1 MINTDTATLPMPTQA
16 QSVTAYP
23 FGEDDYSQIASRQW
37 SAYQRAR
44 DAGHMKYVEEA
55 KLFDDYYIGHQW
67 DENVVRM
74 LDREMRPHH
83 TINMVL
89 STINAVTGRY
99 VGMRQDIEFKP
110 TRPPASEQTANV
122 LTKVAKHISD
132 DSHTK
137 WVEKQVFMDGCIQD
151 RGFFDIRLDMAE
163 NTTGE
168 IRETSLDPIDV
179 LLDPGAREYDPRTWA
194 EVFVTRWMTPD
205 EIAVHYGEQ
214 FRDQLR
220 YMSTASCYG
229 TDSVIF
235 DPETFSRDRAF
246 YSQGSGN
253 YIYQDDWQRVRRVRV
268 VERQHYRFAIR
279 KYFVDIQTGDAAPV
293 PDHWDSERITAIATS
308 MGLEVIPRPER
319 RIRWTVTCD
328 QVVLKDGWSPYRRFT
343 VVPFFPYFRRG
354 RPFGV
359 VRNLVSPQD
368 LLNKTSSQEL
378 HVVNTTANSGWL
390 IESGTL
396 VNMTM
401 QELASRGAKTGLIL
415 EYQRGAKP
423 PEKILPNQI
432 PTGLAQLSQKATIY
446 FREISGI
453 SDAMLGQPGR
463 EISGE
468 ALARK
473 ESSGLAQLDPVFD
486 NLDYTRQLRAE
497 MILELIQDFYTEPRI
512 MNIVGFGPE
521 GEEQSE
527 EIALNQEQANG
538 EILND
543 VMLGE
548 YKVVVSSRPTR
559 DVEDE
564 TELQVMLQARE
575 IGVMIPDWAIIE
587 RMPLQRRKELADWN
601 RKMTGAAQPTP
612 EEVQMAMMAQE
623 LEMRRM
629 MAEVGELEARTQER
643 IANATKLMTEA
654 ESIGESERADVLKF
668 GAQLRRELEAD
679 MLNFQQKREEL
690 QARIIIAKEKANSV
704 QNTGM
709 LQALT
714 KRLDTEARER
724 VETIKAH
731 AAVASARSYGRGYS
745 RR

>member
-1 MINTDTATLPMPTQA
+1 MRALLEQEPTQ
-16 QSVTAYP
+16 
-23 FGEDDYSQIASRQW
+23 IAANQW

-55 KLFDDYYIGHQW
+55 KLFDKYYIGDQW
-67 DENVVRM
+67 DDNVVRM
-74 LDREMRPHH
+74 LDQQMRPHH

-89 STINAVTGRY
+89 STINTVTGRY

-110 TRPPASEQTANV
+110 TRPPASEATAAA
-122 LTKVAKHISD
+122 LTKIAKHISD
-132 DSHTK
+132 DSHSK

-151 RGFFDIRLDMAE
+151 RGFFDIRLDMKE

-179 LLDPGAREYDPRTWA
+179 LLDPGAREYDPRTWC

-205 EIAVHYGEQ
+205 EIGVHYGQE
-214 FRDQLR
+214 FAEKFA
-220 YMSTASCYG
+220 YMSTSSCYG

-235 DPETFSRDRAF
+235 DPETFSRDRQY
-246 YSQGSGN
+246 YSTGAGTYS
-253 YIYQDDWQRVRRVRV
+253 YQDDWQRVRRLRV
-268 VERQHYRFAIR
+268 VERQHYKFAIR
-279 KYFVDIQTGDAAPV
+279 KYFVDIYTGDTAPV
-293 PDHWDSERITAIATS
+293 PDHWDSERITAIAES
-308 MGLEVIPRPER
+308 LGLEIIARPER

-328 QVVLKDGWSPYRRFT
+328 SHVLKDGWSPYRRFT
-343 VVPFFPYFRRG
+343 VIPFFPYFRRG

-359 VRNLVSPQD
+359 VRNLISPQD

-378 HVVNTTANSGWL
+378 HVVNTTANSGWM

-396 VNMTM
+396 VNMTI
-401 QELASRGAKTGLIL
+401 QELASQGAKTGLIL
-415 EYQRGAKP
+415 EYQRGAQP
-423 PEKILPNQI
+423 PQKIDANQV
-432 PTGLAQLSQKATIY
+432 PTGLDRLSQKAAIY

-453 SDAMLGQPGR
+453 SDAMLGMPGR

-468 ALARK
+468 ALQQK
-473 ESSGLAQLDPVFD
+473 KMSGIAQLDGVFD

-512 MNIVGFGPE
+512 QNIVGYGPE
-521 GEEQSE
+521 GEETSE
-527 EIALNQEQANG
+527 EVMLNQQQANG

-548 YKVVVSSRPTR
+548 YRVVVSSRPTR

-564 TELQVMLQARE
+564 SELQVMLQARE

-587 RMPLQRRKELADWN
+587 RMPLQDRKKLADWN
-601 RKMTGAAQPTP
+601 RKLTGAAEPT
-612 EEVQMAMMAQE
+612 EQEVQIAMMQQE
-623 LEMRRM
+623 LELRRM
-629 MAEVGELEARTQER
+629 QAEVMELEAKTQER
-643 IANATKLMTEA
+643 MANATKLMTEA
-654 ESIGESERADVLKF
+654 EAMGEKERADVVKF
-668 GAQLRRELEAD
+668 GAQLRRDLEKD
-679 MLNFQQKREEL
+679 MLEFQQKREEL
-690 QARIIIAKEKANSV
+690 QARIVIAAQKAKSV
-704 QNTGM
+704 ESSAM

-724 VETIKAH
+724 VETIKAQ
-731 AAVASARSYGRGYS
+731 AAVASARQYGKGYS

>member
-1 MINTDTATLPMPTQA
+1 MINTDTPTA
-16 QSVTAYP
+16 PAPTAP
-23 FGEDDYSQIASRQW
+23 DWLDDEPSQLASRQW

-55 KLFDDYYIGHQW
+55 KLFDNYYVGCQW
-67 DENVVRM
+67 DENVVKA

-89 STINAVTGRY
+89 STLNAVTGRY
-99 VGMRQDIEFKP
+99 VGMRQDIDFRA
-110 TRPPASEQTANV
+110 TRPPASEQTANS
-122 LTKVAKHISD
+122 LTKIVKHISD
-132 DSHTK
+132 DSHSR

-151 RGFFDIRLDMAE
+151 RGFFDIRLDMTE
-163 NTTGE
+163 NTKGE
-168 IRETSLDPIDV
+168 IRETSRDPIDV

-194 EVFVTRWMTPD
+194 EVFTTRWLTPD
-205 EIAVHYGEQ
+205 EIAVNYGEKFKDQ
-214 FRDQLR
+214 FR

-235 DPETFSRDRAF
+235 DPETFSRDRQY
-246 YSQGSGN
+246 YSQGSGQ
-253 YIYQDDWQRVRRVRV
+253 YMYQDDWQRVRRLRV
-268 VERQHYRFAIR
+268 VERQYYKFAIR
-279 KYFVDIQTGDAAPV
+279 KYFVDIYTGDTAPV
-293 PDHWDSERITAIATS
+293 PEHWDSERITAIATGL
-308 MGLEVIPRPER
+308 GLEVVARPER

-328 QVVLKDGWSPYRRFT
+328 QIVLKDGWSPYRRFT
-343 VVPFFPYFRRG
+343 VIPFFPYFRRG
-354 RPFGV
+354 RPFGI

-378 HVVNTTANSGWL
+378 HVVNTTANSGWM

-401 QELASRGAKTGLIL
+401 QELAARGAKTGLIL
-415 EYQRGAKP
+415 EYQRGTKP
-423 PEKILPNQI
+423 PEKIQPNQI
-432 PTGLAQLSQKATIY
+432 PTGLSQLSQKATIY

-473 ESSGLAQLDPVFD
+473 ESSGLAQLDPIFD

-497 MILELIQDFYTEPRI
+497 MMLELIQDFYTEPMI
-512 MNIVGFGPE
+512 MNIVGYGPE
-521 GEEQSE
+521 GEEQAE
-527 EIALNQEQANG
+527 EIQLNQEQANG

-548 YKVVVSSRPTR
+548 YKVVVSSRPSR

-564 TELQVMLQARE
+564 SELQVMLQARE

-601 RKMTGAAQPTP
+601 RKMTGAAEPT
-612 EEVQMAMMAQE
+612 EQEVQMAMMQQE
-623 LEMRRM
+623 LDMRRM
-629 MAEVGELEARTQER
+629 MAEIGELEAKTQER

-654 ESIGESERADVLKF
+654 EAIGEKERADVLKF
-668 GAQLRRELEAD
+668 GAKLRQDLEAD
-679 MLNFQQKREEL
+679 MLSFQQKREEL
-690 QARIIIAKEKANSV
+690 QTRIAVAQSKAQSV
-704 QNTGM
+704 NQTAM

-724 VETIKAH
+724 VETIKAQ
-731 AAVASARSYGRGYS
+731 AAVASARNYGKGYS
-745 RR
+745 RK

>member
-1 MINTDTATLPMPTQA
+1 MLNTDTSTRPAPGSP
-16 QSVTAYP
+16 VV
-23 FGEDDYSQIASRQW
+23 DYADSGQLASCQW
-37 SAYQRAR
+37 NAYQRAR
-44 DAGHMKYVEEA
+44 DAGHMKYCEEA
-55 KLFDDYYIGHQW
+55 KLFDRYYIGEQW
-67 DENVVRM
+67 DEAVVKA

-110 TRPPASEQTANV
+110 TRPPASEQTASV
-122 LTKVAKHISD
+122 LTKIAKHISD
-132 DSHTK
+132 DSHAK
-137 WVEKQVFMDGCIQD
+137 WVEKQIFMDGCIQD
-151 RGFFDIRLDMAE
+151 RGYFDIRLDMKE

-194 EVFVTRWMTPD
+194 EVFLTRWMTPD
-205 EIAVHYGEQ
+205 EIGVHYDPKFVE
-214 FRDQLR
+214 QLR

-235 DPETFSRDRAF
+235 DPETFSRDRA
-246 YSQGSGN
+246 YYTMGSGQ
-253 YIYQDDWQRVRRVRV
+253 YSYQDDWQRVRRMRV
-268 VERQHYRFAIR
+268 VERQYYKFALR
-279 KYFVDIQTGDAAPV
+279 KYFVDIYTGDCAPV
-293 PDHWDSERITAIATS
+293 PDTWDSERITAIAES
-308 MGLEVIPRPER
+308 MRLEIVTRPER

-328 QVVLKDGWSPYRRFT
+328 QVVLKDSWSPYRRFT
-343 VVPFFPYFRRG
+343 VIPFFPYFRRG

-396 VNMTM
+396 INMTM
-401 QELASRGAKTGLIL
+401 QELASRGAKTGLVL
-415 EYQRGAKP
+415 EYQRGATP
-423 PEKILPNQI
+423 PQKILPNQI
-432 PTGLAQLSQKATIY
+432 PTGLDRLSQKATIY

-453 SDAMLGQPGR
+453 SDAMLGMPGR

-473 ESSGLAQLDPVFD
+473 ESSGLAQLDGVFD

-497 MILELIQDFYTEPRI
+497 MILEMIQDFYTEPRI
-512 MNIVGFGPE
+512 MNIVGYGDE

-527 EIALNQEQANG
+527 ELQLNQEQANG

-587 RMPLQRRKELADWN
+587 RMPLQRRKELAEWN
-601 RKMTGAAQPTP
+601 RKLTGAATPTP
-612 EEVQMAMMAQE
+612 EEVEQAMLMQE
-623 LEMRRM
+623 LEMRRA
-629 MAEVGELEARTQER
+629 MAEVDELQAKTQER
-643 IANATKLMTEA
+643 LANAAKIMTEA
-654 ESIGESERADVLKF
+654 EAMGERERADVLKF
-668 GAQLRRELEAD
+668 GATLRQQLERDLLD
-679 MLNFQQKREEL
+679 FQQKREEL
-690 QARIIIAKEKANSV
+690 QARIVIAREKAGSV
-704 QNTGM
+704 QNQAM
-709 LQALT
+709 LAALT

-724 VETIKAH
+724 VETIKAN
-731 AAVASARSYGRGYS
+731 AAVASARNFGRGA
-745 RR
+745 RK

>member
-1 MINTDTATLPMPTQA
+1 MAATVSEMLANEPTRL
-16 QSVTAYP
+16 
-23 FGEDDYSQIASRQW
+23 ASNQW

-55 KLFDDYYIGHQW
+55 KLFDNYYIGNQW
-67 DENVVRM
+67 DKTVTDL
-74 LDREMRPHH
+74 LDAERRPHH

-99 VGMRQDIEFKP
+99 VGLRQDIEFKP
-110 TRPPASEQTANV
+110 TRPPASEGTAAA
-122 LTKVAKHISD
+122 LTKIAKHISD
-132 DSHTK
+132 DSHSK
-137 WVEKQVFMDGCIQD
+137 WIEKQVFMDGCIQD
-151 RGFFDIRLDMAE
+151 RGFFDIRLDMKE

-194 EVFVTRWMTPD
+194 EVFLTRWMTPD
-205 EIAVHYGEQ
+205 EVGVHYGQ
-214 FRDQLR
+214 AFADKLR
-220 YMSTASCYG
+220 YMSAGTCCYG
-229 TDSVIF
+229 TDSIIF
-235 DPETFSRDRAF
+235 DPETFSRDKSF
-246 YSQGSGN
+246 YSQGMGT
-253 YIYQDDWQRVRRVRV
+253 YAYEDDWMRVRRVRII
-268 VERQHYRFAIR
+268 ERQYYKFTIR
-279 KYFVDIQTGDAAPV
+279 KYFVDKYTGDTTPV
-293 PDHWDSERITAIATS
+293 PDHWDSERISAVAEAYE
-308 MGLEVIPRPER
+308 LEIIPRPER

-328 QVVLKDGWSPYRRFT
+328 DQVLKDVWSPYRRFT
-343 VVPFFPYFRRG
+343 VIPFFPYFRRG

-378 HVVNTTANSGWL
+378 HVVNTTANSGWM

-396 VNMTM
+396 VNMTA
-401 QELASRGAKTGLIL
+401 QDLAAHGAKTGLVL
-415 EYQRGAKP
+415 EYQRGTTP
-423 PEKILPNQI
+423 PQKILPNQI
-432 PTGLAQLSQKATIY
+432 PTGLSQLSQKATIY

-453 SDAMLGQPGR
+453 SDAMLGMPGR

-473 ESSGLAQLDPVFD
+473 ESSGLAQLDGVFD

-497 MILELIQDFYTEPRI
+497 MILEMIQDFYTEPRI

-527 EIALNQEQANG
+527 ELQLNQQQANG

-548 YKVVVSSRPTR
+548 YRVVVSSRPTR

-587 RMPLQRRKELADWN
+587 RMPLQDRKKLADWN
-601 RKMTGAAQPTP
+601 RKLTGAAEPTP
-612 EEVQMAMMAQE
+612 EEVEQAMLMQE
-623 LEMRRM
+623 LEMRRA
-629 MAEVGELEARTQER
+629 MAEVDELQAKTQER

-654 ESIGESERADVLKF
+654 EAVGERDRADVMKF
-668 GAQLRRELEAD
+668 GAKLRQDLEAD
-679 MLNFQQKREEL
+679 MIEMQKKREEL
-690 QARIIIAKEKANSV
+690 QTRISIAREKSQGV
-704 QNTGM
+704 QQQAM
-709 LQALT
+709 LMALT

-724 VETIKAH
+724 VETIKAQ
-731 AAVASARSYGRGYS
+731 ATVASARNYGKGFS